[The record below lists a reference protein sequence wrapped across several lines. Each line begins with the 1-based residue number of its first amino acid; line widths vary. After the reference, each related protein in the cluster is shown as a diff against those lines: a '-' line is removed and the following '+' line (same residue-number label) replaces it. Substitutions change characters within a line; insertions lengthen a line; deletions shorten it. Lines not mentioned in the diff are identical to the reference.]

1 MPQTDPAAPRRGAV
15 AALVTVACHV
25 LFLLLL
31 WVLKLSSDRPAP
43 KPTEVLIAVNVG
55 NVASAAGAIEPGGTP
70 DVTEPAPKVAA
81 PPKVAPPTPPTPPA
95 SQPKAQRPTP
105 RTREVDQP
113 LQTQQHE
120 QSLQVE
126 ATRRAEAERQA
137 KAKAEAA
144 QRAAEALAAS
154 RRAQS
159 QQIGNFVAG
168 AFGKQ
173 AGQAGSQG
181 TAASGTGNQGDPNG
195 SPSSYALSGR
205 KIISNGG
212 ALVAPRVQR
221 AVEGN
226 VRVRIVVDGNGSV
239 IRATI
244 APGTNIADPSV
255 RAAALEAARKTRF
268 NAVPGSD
275 EQEGS
280 ITYHFKIRA

>member
-70 DVTEPAPKVAA
+70 DVSEPSPKVAA

-95 SQPKAQRPTP
+95 PQPKAQRPTP

-159 QQIGNFVAG
+159 QQIGNSVAG

-212 ALVAPRVQR
+212 ALVAPHVQR

>member
-31 WVLKLSSDRPAP
+31 WVLKLSSDRPVP

-95 SQPKAQRPTP
+95 PQPKAQRPTP

-159 QQIGNFVAG
+159 QQIGNSVAG

-181 TAASGTGNQGDPNG
+181 TAASGSGNQGDPNG

>member
-70 DVTEPAPKVAA
+70 DVTEPTPKVAA
-81 PPKVAPPTPPTPPA
+81 PPKVATPTPPTPPA
-95 SQPKAQRPTP
+95 PQPKAQRPT
-105 RTREVDQP
+105 RTHASQP

-120 QSLQVE
+120 KSLQVE
-126 ATRRAEAERQA
+126 AARRAEAERQA

-159 QQIGNFVAG
+159 QQIGNSVAG

-181 TAASGTGNQGDPNG
+181 TAASGSGNQGDPNG

-212 ALVAPRVQR
+212 ALVDPRVQR

-226 VRVRIVVDGNGSV
+226 VRVRIVVDGNGAV

>member
-31 WVLKLSSDRPAP
+31 WVLKLSTDRPAP

-81 PPKVAPPTPPTPPA
+81 PPKVATPTPPTPPA
-95 SQPKAQRPTP
+95 PQPKAQRPTP

-159 QQIGNFVAG
+159 QQIGNSVAG

>member
-31 WVLKLSSDRPAP
+31 WVLKLSSDRPVP

-81 PPKVAPPTPPTPPA
+81 PPKVATPTPPTPPA
-95 SQPKAQRPTP
+95 PQPKAQRPT
-105 RTREVDQP
+105 RTHEASQP

-126 ATRRAEAERQA
+126 AARRAEAERQA

-154 RRAQS
+154 RHAQS
-159 QQIGNFVAG
+159 QQIGNSVAG

-181 TAASGTGNQGDPNG
+181 TAASGSGNQGDPNG

>member
-70 DVTEPAPKVAA
+70 NVTEPAPKVAA

-95 SQPKAQRPTP
+95 PQPKAQRPTP

-126 ATRRAEAERQA
+126 AARRAEAERQA

-159 QQIGNFVAG
+159 QQIGNSVAG

-181 TAASGTGNQGDPNG
+181 TAASGSGNQGDPNG

-226 VRVRIVVDGNGSV
+226 VRVRIVVDGNGAV

>member
-31 WVLKLSSDRPAP
+31 WILKLSSDRPAP

-95 SQPKAQRPTP
+95 PQPKAQRPTP

-159 QQIGNFVAG
+159 QQIGNSVAG

-181 TAASGTGNQGDPNG
+181 TAASGSGNQGDPNG

-212 ALVAPRVQR
+212 ALVAPHVQR

>member
-159 QQIGNFVAG
+159 QQIGNSVAG

-212 ALVAPRVQR
+212 ALVAPHVQR

-226 VRVRIVVDGNGSV
+226 VRVRIVVDGNGAV

-244 APGTNIADPSV
+244 DPGTNIADPSV

>member
-43 KPTEVLIAVNVG
+43 KPTEGLIAVNVG

-81 PPKVAPPTPPTPPA
+81 PPRVATPTPPMPPA
-95 SQPKAQRPTP
+95 PQPKAQRPT
-105 RTREVDQP
+105 RTHEASQP

-126 ATRRAEAERQA
+126 AARRAEAERQA

-159 QQIGNFVAG
+159 QQIGNSVAG

-181 TAASGTGNQGDPNG
+181 TAASGSGNQGDPNG

-212 ALVAPRVQR
+212 ALVAPHVQR

-226 VRVRIVVDGNGSV
+226 VRVRIVVDGNGAV

>member
-31 WVLKLSSDRPAP
+31 WALKLSSDRPAP
-43 KPTEVLIAVNVG
+43 KPTEVLIAINVG

-95 SQPKAQRPTP
+95 PQPKAQRPTP

-159 QQIGNFVAG
+159 QQIGNSVAG

-181 TAASGTGNQGDPNG
+181 TAASGSGNQGDPNG

-212 ALVAPRVQR
+212 ALVAPHVQR

-226 VRVRIVVDGNGSV
+226 VRVRIVVDGNGAV

>member
-31 WVLKLSSDRPAP
+31 WVLKLSSDRPVP

-70 DVTEPAPKVAA
+70 DVSEPAPKVAA
-81 PPKVAPPTPPTPPA
+81 PPKVATHTPPTPPA
-95 SQPKAQRPTP
+95 PQPKAQRPT
-105 RTREVDQP
+105 RMHEASQP

-126 ATRRAEAERQA
+126 AARRAEAEHQA

-159 QQIGNFVAG
+159 LQIGNSVAG

-181 TAASGTGNQGDPNG
+181 TAASGSGNQGDPNG

>member
-81 PPKVAPPTPPTPPA
+81 PPKVATPTPPTPPA
-95 SQPKAQRPTP
+95 PQPKAQRPTP

-159 QQIGNFVAG
+159 QQIGNSVAG

-181 TAASGTGNQGDPNG
+181 TAASGSGNQGDPNG

-280 ITYHFKIRA
+280 VTYHFKIRA

>member
-31 WVLKLSSDRPAP
+31 WVLKLSSDRPVP

-81 PPKVAPPTPPTPPA
+81 PPKVATPTPPMPPA
-95 SQPKAQRPTP
+95 PQPKAQRPTP

-126 ATRRAEAERQA
+126 AARRAEAERQA

-159 QQIGNFVAG
+159 QQIGNSVAG

-181 TAASGTGNQGDPNG
+181 TAASGSGNQGDPNG

>member
-1 MPQTDPAAPRRGAV
+1 MPQTDPAAPRRGAL
-15 AALVTVACHV
+15 AILVTVACHA

-31 WVLKLSSDRPAP
+31 WMLKLSSDRPTP
-43 KPTEVLIAVNVG
+43 KPTEVLVAVNVG
-55 NVASAAGAIEPGGTP
+55 NVASAAGAVEPGGTP
-70 DVTEPAPKVAA
+70 DASEPAPKEAA
-81 PPKVAPPTPPTPPA
+81 PAPTPPA
-95 SQPKAQRPTP
+95 PPAPQPKVQHPTP
-105 RTREVDQP
+105 RPREVAQP

-126 ATRRAEAERQA
+126 AARRAEAERQA
-137 KAKAEAA
+137 KEKAKAEAA

-159 QQIGNFVAG
+159 QQIAGSVAG

-181 TAASGTGNQGDPNG
+181 TAASGSGNQGDPNG

-212 ALVAPRVQR
+212 ALVPPHVQR

-226 VRVRIVVDGNGSV
+226 VRVRIIVDGSGSV

-268 NAVPGSD
+268 NAVPGSE

>member
-43 KPTEVLIAVNVG
+43 KPTEVLIAINVG

-95 SQPKAQRPTP
+95 PQPKAQRPTP

-159 QQIGNFVAG
+159 QQIGNSVAG

-181 TAASGTGNQGDPNG
+181 TAASGSGNQGDPNG

>member
-1 MPQTDPAAPRRGAV
+1 M
-15 AALVTVACHV
+15 TVACHV

-31 WVLKLSSDRPAP
+31 WVLKLSSDRPVP

-81 PPKVAPPTPPTPPA
+81 PPKVATPTPPTPPA
-95 SQPKAQRPTP
+95 PQPKAQRPT
-105 RTREVDQP
+105 RTHEASQP

-126 ATRRAEAERQA
+126 AARRAEAERQA

-159 QQIGNFVAG
+159 QQIGNSVAG

>member
-95 SQPKAQRPTP
+95 PQPKAQRPTP

-159 QQIGNFVAG
+159 QQIGNSVAG

-181 TAASGTGNQGDPNG
+181 TAYYGK
-195 SPSSYALSGR
+195 L
-205 KIISNGG
+205 
-212 ALVAPRVQR
+212 
-221 AVEGN
+221 
-226 VRVRIVVDGNGSV
+226 
-239 IRATI
+239 
-244 APGTNIADPSV
+244 
-255 RAAALEAARKTRF
+255 
-268 NAVPGSD
+268 
-275 EQEGS
+275 
-280 ITYHFKIRA
+280 

>member
-81 PPKVAPPTPPTPPA
+81 PPKVATPTPPTPPA
-95 SQPKAQRPTP
+95 PQPKAQRPTP

-126 ATRRAEAERQA
+126 AARRAEAERQA

-154 RRAQS
+154 HRAQS
-159 QQIGNFVAG
+159 QQIGNSVAG

-181 TAASGTGNQGDPNG
+181 TAASGSGNQGDPNG

>member
-31 WVLKLSSDRPAP
+31 WVLKLSSDRPTP

-81 PPKVAPPTPPTPPA
+81 PPKVATPTPPTPPA
-95 SQPKAQRPTP
+95 PQPKAQRPTP

-126 ATRRAEAERQA
+126 AARRAEAERQA

-159 QQIGNFVAG
+159 QQIGNSVAG

-181 TAASGTGNQGDPNG
+181 TAASGSGNQGDPNG

>member
-95 SQPKAQRPTP
+95 PQPKAQRPTP

-159 QQIGNFVAG
+159 QQIGNSVAG

-181 TAASGTGNQGDPNG
+181 TAASGSGNQGDPNG

-212 ALVAPRVQR
+212 ALVAPHVQR

>member
-55 NVASAAGAIEPGGTP
+55 NVASAAVAIEPGGTP

-95 SQPKAQRPTP
+95 PQPKAQRPTP

-126 ATRRAEAERQA
+126 AARRAEAERQA

-159 QQIGNFVAG
+159 QQIGNSVAG

-181 TAASGTGNQGDPNG
+181 TAASGSGNQGDPNG

>member
-81 PPKVAPPTPPTPPA
+81 PPKVATPTPPTPPA
-95 SQPKAQRPTP
+95 PQPKAQRPT
-105 RTREVDQP
+105 RTHEASQP

-181 TAASGTGNQGDPNG
+181 TAASGSGNQGDPNG

>member
-31 WVLKLSSDRPAP
+31 WVLKLSSDRPVP

-70 DVTEPAPKVAA
+70 DVSEPAPKVAA
-81 PPKVAPPTPPTPPA
+81 PPKVATPTPPTPPA
-95 SQPKAQRPTP
+95 PQPKAQRPTP

-159 QQIGNFVAG
+159 QQIGNSVAG

-181 TAASGTGNQGDPNG
+181 TAASGSGNQGDPNG

-212 ALVAPRVQR
+212 ALVAPHVQR

-226 VRVRIVVDGNGSV
+226 VRVRIVVDGNGAV

>member
-1 MPQTDPAAPRRGAV
+1 MPQTDPAAPRRGAL
-15 AALVTVACHV
+15 AILVTVACHA

-31 WVLKLSSDRPAP
+31 WMLKLSSDRPTP
-43 KPTEVLIAVNVG
+43 KPTEVLVAVNVG
-55 NVASAAGAIEPGGTP
+55 NVASAAGAVEPGGTP
-70 DVTEPAPKVAA
+70 DASEPAPKEAA
-81 PPKVAPPTPPTPPA
+81 PAPTPPAPPTPPTPPA
-95 SQPKAQRPTP
+95 PQPKVQHPAPRPH
-105 RTREVDQP
+105 EVAQP

-126 ATRRAEAERQA
+126 AARR
-137 KAKAEAA
+137 
-144 QRAAEALAAS
+144 AEALAAS

-159 QQIGNFVAG
+159 QQIAGSVAG

-181 TAASGTGNQGDPNG
+181 TAASGSGNQGDPNG

-212 ALVAPRVQR
+212 ALVPPHVQR

-226 VRVRIVVDGNGSV
+226 VRVQIIVDGSGSV

-268 NAVPGSD
+268 NAVPGSE

>member
-31 WVLKLSSDRPAP
+31 WVLKLSTDRPAP

-95 SQPKAQRPTP
+95 PQPKAQRPTP

-159 QQIGNFVAG
+159 QQIGNSVAG

>member
-95 SQPKAQRPTP
+95 PQPKAQRPTP

-126 ATRRAEAERQA
+126 ATRHAEAERQA

-159 QQIGNFVAG
+159 QQIGNSVAG

>member
-31 WVLKLSSDRPAP
+31 WVLKLSSDRPVP

-81 PPKVAPPTPPTPPA
+81 PPKVATPTPPTPPA
-95 SQPKAQRPTP
+95 PQPKAQRPTP

-159 QQIGNFVAG
+159 QQIGNSVAG

-181 TAASGTGNQGDPNG
+181 TAASGSGNQGDPNG

>member
-95 SQPKAQRPTP
+95 PQPKAQRPTP

-159 QQIGNFVAG
+159 QQIGNSVAG

-181 TAASGTGNQGDPNG
+181 TAASSTGNQGDPNG

>member
-31 WVLKLSSDRPAP
+31 WVLKLSTDRPAP

-81 PPKVAPPTPPTPPA
+81 PPKVATPTPPTPPA
-95 SQPKAQRPTP
+95 PQPKAQRPTP

-159 QQIGNFVAG
+159 QQIGNSVAG

-181 TAASGTGNQGDPNG
+181 TAASGSGNQGDPNG

-212 ALVAPRVQR
+212 ALVAPHVQR

-226 VRVRIVVDGNGSV
+226 VRVAHRRRWQWRG
-239 IRATI
+239 
-244 APGTNIADPSV
+244 
-255 RAAALEAARKTRF
+255 
-268 NAVPGSD
+268 
-275 EQEGS
+275 
-280 ITYHFKIRA
+280 

>member
-81 PPKVAPPTPPTPPA
+81 PPKVATPTPPTPPA
-95 SQPKAQRPTP
+95 PQPKAQRPTP

-159 QQIGNFVAG
+159 QQIGNSVAG

-212 ALVAPRVQR
+212 ALVAPHVQR

>member
-81 PPKVAPPTPPTPPA
+81 PPKVAPPTPPMPPA
-95 SQPKAQRPTP
+95 PQPKAQRPTP

-159 QQIGNFVAG
+159 QQIGNSVAG

-181 TAASGTGNQGDPNG
+181 TATSGTGNQGDPNG

-226 VRVRIVVDGNGSV
+226 VRVRIIVDGNGSV

>member
-81 PPKVAPPTPPTPPA
+81 PPKVATPTPPTPPA
-95 SQPKAQRPTP
+95 PQPKAQRPT
-105 RTREVDQP
+105 RTHEASQP

-126 ATRRAEAERQA
+126 AARRAEAERQA

-159 QQIGNFVAG
+159 QQIGNSVAG
-168 AFGKQ
+168 ACGKQ

-181 TAASGTGNQGDPNG
+181 TAASGSGNQGDPNG

>member
-95 SQPKAQRPTP
+95 PQPKAQRPTP

-159 QQIGNFVAG
+159 QQIGNSVAG

-212 ALVAPRVQR
+212 ALVAPHVQR

-226 VRVRIVVDGNGSV
+226 VRVRIVVDGNGAV

>member
-95 SQPKAQRPTP
+95 PQPKAQRPTP

-159 QQIGNFVAG
+159 QQIGNSVAG

-212 ALVAPRVQR
+212 ALVAPHVQR

-226 VRVRIVVDGNGSV
+226 VRVRIVVDGNGTV